1 MGGAR
6 LGKGA
11 HLLQPFYRVRHWG
24 LRPFQKEGSIL
35 PALLTSLISNLISK
49 VNGAQRVY
57 MICPANR
64 VGRRVSHNIKGW
76 AVLLSNDQ
84 ALKIS
89 S

>member
-35 PALLTSLISNLISK
+35 PALLTSLISNLISQ
-49 VNGAQRVY
+49 VNGVQRVS
-57 MICPANR
+57 MISLWGVEEGVTQQQRAGLIFSPTIR
-64 VGRRVSHNIKGW
+64 P
-76 AVLLSNDQ
+76 
-84 ALKIS
+84 
-89 S
+89 